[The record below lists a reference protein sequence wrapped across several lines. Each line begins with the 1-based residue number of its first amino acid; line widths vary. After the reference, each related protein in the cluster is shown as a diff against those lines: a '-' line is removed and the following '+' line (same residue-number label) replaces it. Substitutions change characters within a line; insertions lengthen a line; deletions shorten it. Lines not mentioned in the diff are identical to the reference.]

1 MYVGTRSRCGCK
13 WHVIIVYRHFKR
25 PTQSKI
31 EAQWSKTR
39 LGRRNDHSKEEL
51 RALCISAAQAL
62 VAEHGLGGL
71 TARRIAQGIGYSA
84 GSLYVVFANL
94 DDIIVH
100 VNAATLA
107 QLHAQVA
114 PIPATHSDPHAAIH
128 ALATSYL
135 EFAQTHTNLWRCIF
149 EHRLPGG
156 VQVPPWFLD
165 RVAQMFKVV
174 AEPIGQVRPDFNEAH
189 LSTAA
194 RALWSAVHGVCILGL
209 DDKLDLSHRDAVTE
223 VLGTLVEIYV
233 AGLSETS
240 AKAKF

>member
-1 MYVGTRSRCGCK
+1 M
-13 WHVIIVYRHFKR
+13 
-25 PTQSKI
+25 
-31 EAQWSKTR
+31 
-39 LGRRNDHSKEEL
+39 GRRNDHSKEEL

-107 QLHAQVA
+107 Q
-114 PIPATHSDPHAAIH
+114 IH